1 MADGNVIIEHSKEVK
16 SQIYQ
21 NMADSKSKILTEE
34 NDDWKYVSITP
45 PPKAPIPKNG
55 LISIESLPK
64 FA

>member
-16 SQIYQ
+16 AQIYQ
-21 NMADSKSKILTEE
+21 SMTDGKSKILIED

-45 PPKAPIPKNG
+45 APKAPIPKNG
-55 LISIESLPK
+55 LIAIQALPK